1 VFVNLGRYYEPIK
14 WCDESD
20 ENDESSEEKSSD
32 EEDPQTVNM
41 PFKNETSEERL
52 VRLDISRMIL
62 NGASIEKIKWKYP
75 NYCSKQKT
83 LVGLAHIFH
92 ANHAGSDHPFFCGM
106 VHTKAVLV
114 EDYDPLSENDLIGKI
129 VNILLLSD
137 KSLEYIKSRFP
148 EYFNSHKEHIAL
160 YRNYCSA
167 KKTFDAKFRTRIN
180 TYDSIISFSPSERTR
195 ITSFWV

>member
-1 VFVNLGRYYEPIK
+1 
-14 WCDESD
+14 
-20 ENDESSEEKSSD
+20 
-32 EEDPQTVNM
+32 M
-41 PFKNETSEERL
+41 
-52 VRLDISRMIL
+52 
-62 NGASIEKIKWKYP
+62 
-75 NYCSKQKT
+75 
-83 LVGLAHIFH
+83 FH

-114 EDYDPLSENDLIGKI
+114 EDYDPLSENDLIEKI

-167 KKTFDAKFRTRIN
+167 KKTFDAKFRTRMN
-180 TYDSIISFSPSERTR
+180 TYDSIISFSPSELKLLLSGYEERLKKKERTTNR
-195 ITSFWV
+195 SDATTLTLHWRRLLTSSNRRKKKTSMLLFIPLKITSPII